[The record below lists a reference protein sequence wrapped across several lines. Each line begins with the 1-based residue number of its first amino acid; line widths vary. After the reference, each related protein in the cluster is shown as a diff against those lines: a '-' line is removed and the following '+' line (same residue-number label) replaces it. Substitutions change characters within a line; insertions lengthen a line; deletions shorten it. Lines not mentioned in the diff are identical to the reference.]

1 MIKINMIMR
10 SIAFCFLSTLLLLAF
25 TRCSEDEKIPVNI
38 GDVTGT
44 WYEEDSLIEYNRI
57 SRLEYTF
64 KADSSLEIL
73 RIELDLH
80 TGQVLGYRYR
90 TVGDYMLVGD
100 KLSFINQV
108 SYGNDDLKGSYSDI
122 NNLQLVVNENGISYT
137 IAIRF
142 EDNGKKLVFIY
153 PPCGELANCIGSKT
167 LLKGDKILE
176 NN

>member
-1 MIKINMIMR
+1 MN
-10 SIAFCFLSTLLLLAF
+10 
-25 TRCSEDEKIPVNI
+25 V

-44 WYEEDSLIEYNRI
+44 WYEQDTLVEYNEI

-73 RIELDLH
+73 RIELDIH
-80 TGQVLGYRYR
+80 TGIVLGYRYR

-108 SYGNDDLKGSYSDI
+108 SYENDDTKGMFTDI
-122 NNLQLVVNENGISYT
+122 NSLQPVPDENGISYT
-137 IAIRF
+137 ITCKF
-142 EDNGKKLVFIY
+142 EDNDTKLVFIY
-153 PPCGELANCIGSKT
+153 PPCGALANCIGSKT
-167 LLKGDKILE
+167 LLKGIKISE